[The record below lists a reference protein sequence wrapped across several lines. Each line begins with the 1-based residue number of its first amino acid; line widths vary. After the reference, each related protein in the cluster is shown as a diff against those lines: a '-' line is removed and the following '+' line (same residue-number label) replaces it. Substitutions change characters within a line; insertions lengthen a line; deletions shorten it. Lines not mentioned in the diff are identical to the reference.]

1 MQELN
6 KENISDFMDWFIT
19 INYIRSNNVIS
30 IDLLN
35 SYLNNL
41 YKSDVSVELKQVIEK
56 LVEKKILER
65 ITNYS
70 YLVKI
75 NNIPLKGVILNDNE
89 YINDVISIV
98 DEYNK
103 YVYTSQ
109 IKAYEQF
116 DEKNSIQKTIQYT
129 KNRKI

>member
-41 YKSDVSVELKQVIEK
+41 YKSDVSVELKQVIGK
-56 LVEKKILER
+56 LVKKKILER

-89 YINDVISIV
+89 YINYVISIV

>member
-41 YKSDVSVELKQVIEK
+41 YKSDVSMELKQIIEK